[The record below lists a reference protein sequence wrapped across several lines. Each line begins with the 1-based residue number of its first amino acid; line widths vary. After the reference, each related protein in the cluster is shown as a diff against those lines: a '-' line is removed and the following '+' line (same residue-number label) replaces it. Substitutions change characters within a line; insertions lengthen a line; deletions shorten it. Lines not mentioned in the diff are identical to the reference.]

1 MRALVLTTQT
11 SHHAYFVQQ
20 LAREV
25 SDLHVVCETTA
36 VTAPFETA
44 HAFESERERFEAQ
57 RWFGAE
63 VPGLSNL
70 APTVNCANINDPQ
83 AVENVRSLQ
92 ADVTIVFGTRK
103 LAGALIQAVKKH
115 LLNLH
120 GGDPEHYRGLDTHLW
135 AIYHNDFANLI
146 TALHVVNEKLDDGAI
161 VGLRPIALRRG
172 MHLAELRAA
181 NTECA
186 VRLCRDA
193 IRELQETG
201 TIGSRPQ
208 RQAGRYYSFM
218 PAVLKAGCVDKFERY
233 CATLS

>member
-11 SHHAYFVQQ
+11 SQHAYFVQQ

-25 SDLHVVCETTA
+25 SDLHVICETT
-36 VTAPFETA
+36 VVNAPFETA
-44 HAFESERERFEAQ
+44 HAFESERERFETQ

-63 VPGLSNL
+63 VPGLPSL
-70 APTVNCANINDPQ
+70 APTVDCANINDAQ
-83 AVENVRSLQ
+83 AIGKLRSLK

-103 LAGALIQAVKKH
+103 LAAALIEAAGGCM
-115 LLNLH
+115 LNLH

-172 MHLAELRAA
+172 MQLAELRAA

-193 IRELQETG
+193 MRELQETG
-201 TIGSRPQ
+201 TIVSRPQ

-218 PAVLKAGCVDKFERY
+218 PAVLKAMCVDKFQRY
-233 CATLS
+233 CATLT